1 MPKIYGFGNALIDI
15 EISVSEDELASLP
28 INKGSMEHI
37 SSNQKMDWLQR
48 FQTRVQSREPG
59 GSIANSLHAAASQ
72 GSRCTFSCS
81 MGEDLEKD
89 LFLQGFNKKLIQTSF
104 QYSINPTG
112 ICFIFVTP
120 DGERTMASNLSANE
134 DLNPKCLNKEILS
147 QSDWLLFDAFS
158 VCTSNGLKTAKEALL
173 VAKQNKVKIAFGLAD
188 INIIK
193 SNLKEIE
200 WVLNQSIDLL
210 FSNEN
215 EINLMQQSI
224 KTKVDILCS
233 SGANGCRFNQV
244 KVDAKDVSVINTN
257 GAGDALVGIFL
268 SHYNLI
274 SQQEALKKSLIMPLQ
289 FVKLVDL
296 EYKKRH

>member
-37 SSNQKMDWLQR
+37 SSRQKLDWLHR
-48 FQTRVQSREPG
+48 FQTRIQSRQPG

-72 GSRCTFSCS
+72 GSSCTFSCS

-89 LFLQGFNKKLIQTSF
+89 LFLQGFNKKLIQTNF

-112 ICFIFVTP
+112 ICFIFVSP

-134 DLNPKCLNKEILS
+134 DLNPKCLNKKILS
-147 QSDWLLFDAFS
+147 KSDWLVFDAFS
-158 VCTSNGLKTAKEALL
+158 VCTSSGLKTAKEAFLI
-173 VAKQNKVKIAFGLAD
+173 AKQNNVKIAFGLAD
-188 INIIK
+188 INLIK

-215 EINLMQQSI
+215 EINLLKQSI
-224 KTKVDILCS
+224 KTDVDILCS
-233 SGANGCRFNQV
+233 SGAKGCRFNQI
-244 KVDAKDVSVINTN
+244 KVDAKEISVVNTN

-268 SHYNLI
+268 SYYNSI
-274 SQQEALKKSLIMPLQ
+274 PQQEALKKA
-289 FVKLVDL
+289 VDYAT
-296 EYKKRH
+296 EVCQIGGPRI

>member
-37 SSNQKMDWLQR
+37 SSSQKMDWLQR

-173 VAKQNKVKIAFGLAD
+173 IAKKNKVKIAFGLAD
-188 INIIK
+188 INLIE

-210 FSNEN
+210 FSNEY
-215 EINLMQQSI
+215 EMNLMQQNI

-233 SGANGCRFNQV
+233 SGANGCSFNQV
-244 KVDAKDVSVINTN
+244 KVDAKEISVINTN

-268 SHYNLI
+268 SHFNSI
-274 SQQEALKKSLIMPLQ
+274 PQQEALKKA
-289 FVKLVDL
+289 VD
-296 EYKKRH
+296 YATAVCQIGGPRI

>member
-48 FQTRVQSREPG
+48 FQSRVQSREPG

-72 GSRCTFSCS
+72 GSSCTFSCS

-89 LFLQGFNKKLIQTSF
+89 LFLEGFNKKLIQTSF

-112 ICFIFVTP
+112 ICFIFVSP

-134 DLNPKCLNKEILS
+134 DLNPKCLNKKILS
-147 QSDWLLFDAFS
+147 KSDWLVFDAFS
-158 VCTSNGLKTAKEALL
+158 VCTSSGLKTAKEAFLI
-173 VAKQNKVKIAFGLAD
+173 AKQHNVKIAFGLAD
-188 INIIK
+188 INLIK

-224 KTKVDILCS
+224 KTDVDILCS
-233 SGANGCRFNQV
+233 SGAKGCRFNQV
-244 KVDAKDVSVINTN
+244 EVDAKEISVVNTN
-257 GAGDALVGIFL
+257 GAGDALVGVFL
-268 SHYNLI
+268 SYYNSI
-274 SQQEALKKSLIMPLQ
+274 PQQEALKKA
-289 FVKLVDL
+289 VDYAT
-296 EYKKRH
+296 EVCQIGGPRI

>member
-37 SSNQKMDWLQR
+37 SSSQKMDWLQR

-188 INIIK
+188 INLIK

-224 KTKVDILCS
+224 KPKVDILCS

-244 KVDAKDVSVINTN
+244 KVDAKDISVINTN

-268 SHYNLI
+268 SHYNSLP
-274 SQQEALKKSLIMPLQ
+274 QQEALKRA
-289 FVKLVDL
+289 VD
-296 EYKKRH
+296 YATAVCQIGGPRI

>member
-15 EISVSEDELASLP
+15 EISVSEKELASLP

-37 SSNQKMDWLQR
+37 SSSQKMDWLQR
-48 FQTRVQSREPG
+48 FQSRVQSREPG

-89 LFLQGFNKKLIQTSF
+89 LFLQGFNKKLIQTTF
-104 QYSINPTG
+104 QYSIHPTG
-112 ICFIFVTP
+112 KCFIFVTP

-134 DLNPKCLNKEILS
+134 DLNPKCLNKEILV

-158 VCTSNGLKTAKEALL
+158 VCTSSGLKTAKEAILI
-173 VAKQNKVKIAFGLAD
+173 AKQNNVKIAFGLAD
-188 INIIK
+188 INLIK

-224 KTKVDILCS
+224 KTDVDILCS
-233 SGANGCRFNQV
+233 SGAKGCRFNQV
-244 KVDAKDVSVINTN
+244 EVDAKEISVVNTN
-257 GAGDALVGIFL
+257 GAGDALVGVFL
-268 SHYNLI
+268 SYHNSI
-274 SQQEALKKSLIMPLQ
+274 PQQEALKKA
-289 FVKLVDL
+289 VDYAT
-296 EYKKRH
+296 EVCQIGGPRI

>member
-37 SSNQKMDWLQR
+37 SSSQKMDWLQR

-104 QYSINPTG
+104 NHSINPTG

-134 DLNPKCLNKEILS
+134 DLNPKCLNKELLS
-147 QSDWLLFDAFS
+147 KSDWLLFDAFS

-173 VAKQNKVKIAFGLAD
+173 IAKKNKVKIAFGLAD
-188 INIIK
+188 INLIK

-215 EINLMQQSI
+215 EINLLQQSI

-233 SGANGCRFNQV
+233 SGANGCSFNQV
-244 KVDAKDVSVINTN
+244 KVDAKEISVINTN

-268 SHYNLI
+268 SHYNSI
-274 SQQEALKKSLIMPLQ
+274 PQQEALKKA
-289 FVKLVDL
+289 VDYATAVCQIGGPRL
-296 EYKKRH
+296 

>member
-37 SSNQKMDWLQR
+37 SSSQKMDWLQR

-59 GSIANSLHAAASQ
+59 GSISNSLHAAASQ

-120 DGERTMASNLSANE
+120 DGERTMASNLSAND

-158 VCTSNGLKTAKEALL
+158 VCTSNGLETAKEALL
-173 VAKQNKVKIAFGLAD
+173 IAKKNKVKIAFGLAD
-188 INIIK
+188 INLIK

-210 FSNEN
+210 FSNEY
-215 EINLMQQSI
+215 EMNLMQQNI

-233 SGANGCRFNQV
+233 SGANGCSFNQV
-244 KVDAKDVSVINTN
+244 KVDAKEISVINTN

-268 SHYNLI
+268 SHFNSI
-274 SQQEALKKSLIMPLQ
+274 PQQEALKKA
-289 FVKLVDL
+289 VDYATAVCQIGGPRL
-296 EYKKRH
+296 

>member
-37 SSNQKMDWLQR
+37 SSSQKMDWLHR

-158 VCTSNGLKTAKEALL
+158 VCTSNGLETAKEALL
-173 VAKQNKVKIAFGLAD
+173 IAKKNKVKIAFGLAD
-188 INIIK
+188 VNLIK
-193 SNLKEIE
+193 SNLEEIE

-233 SGANGCRFNQV
+233 SGANGCSFNQV
-244 KVDAKDVSVINTN
+244 KVDAKEISVINTN

-268 SHYNLI
+268 SHYNSI
-274 SQQEALKKSLIMPLQ
+274 PQQEALKKA
-289 FVKLVDL
+289 VDYATAVCQIGGPRL
-296 EYKKRH
+296 

>member
-37 SSNQKMDWLQR
+37 SSRQKLDWLHR
-48 FQTRVQSREPG
+48 FQTRIQSRQPG

-72 GSRCTFSCS
+72 GSSCTFSCS

-112 ICFIFVTP
+112 ICFIFVSP

-134 DLNPKCLNKEILS
+134 DLNPKCLNKKILS
-147 QSDWLLFDAFS
+147 KSDWLVFDAFS
-158 VCTSNGLKTAKEALL
+158 VCTSSGLKTAKEAFLI
-173 VAKQNKVKIAFGLAD
+173 AKQNNVKIAFGLAD
-188 INIIK
+188 INLIK

-215 EINLMQQSI
+215 EINLLKQSI
-224 KTKVDILCS
+224 KTDVDILCS
-233 SGANGCRFNQV
+233 SGAKGCRFNQI
-244 KVDAKDVSVINTN
+244 KVDAKEISVVNTN

-268 SHYNLI
+268 SYYNSI
-274 SQQEALKKSLIMPLQ
+274 PQQEALKKA
-289 FVKLVDL
+289 VDYAT
-296 EYKKRH
+296 EVCQIGGPRI

>member
-37 SSNQKMDWLQR
+37 SSRQKLDWLHR
-48 FQTRVQSREPG
+48 FQTRIQSRQPG

-72 GSRCTFSCS
+72 GSSCTFSCS
-81 MGEDLEKD
+81 MGDDLEKD
-89 LFLQGFNKKLIQTSF
+89 LFLQGFNKKLIQTNF

-112 ICFIFVTP
+112 ICFIFVSP

-134 DLNPKCLNKEILS
+134 DLNPKCLNKKILS
-147 QSDWLLFDAFS
+147 KSDWLVFDAFS
-158 VCTSNGLKTAKEALL
+158 VCTSSGLKTAKEAFLI
-173 VAKQNKVKIAFGLAD
+173 AKQNNVKIAFGLAD
-188 INIIK
+188 INLIK

-215 EINLMQQSI
+215 EINLLQQSI
-224 KTKVDILCS
+224 KTDVDILCS
-233 SGANGCRFNQV
+233 SGAKGCRFNQV
-244 KVDAKDVSVINTN
+244 KVDAKEISVVNTN
-257 GAGDALVGIFL
+257 GAGDALVGVFL
-268 SHYNLI
+268 SYYNTI
-274 SQQEALKKSLIMPLQ
+274 PQQEALKKA
-289 FVKLVDL
+289 VDYAT
-296 EYKKRH
+296 EVCQIGGPRI

>member
-72 GSRCTFSCS
+72 GSSCTFSCS

-104 QYSINPTG
+104 QYSTNPTG

-147 QSDWLLFDAFS
+147 QSDWLIFDAFS

-244 KVDAKDVSVINTN
+244 KVDAKDISVINTN

-268 SHYNLI
+268 SHYNSLP
-274 SQQEALKKSLIMPLQ
+274 QQEALKRA
-289 FVKLVDL
+289 VD
-296 EYKKRH
+296 YATAVCQIGGPRI

>member
-37 SSNQKMDWLQR
+37 SSNQKMDWLKR
-48 FQTRVQSREPG
+48 FRSRIQSTEPG

-72 GSRCTFSCS
+72 GSTCTFSCS

-89 LFLQGFNKKLIQTSF
+89 LFLKGFNKKLIQTSF

-188 INIIK
+188 INLIK

-224 KTKVDILCS
+224 KTKVNILCS

-244 KVDAKDVSVINTN
+244 KVDAKEISVINTN

-274 SQQEALKKSLIMPLQ
+274 SQQEALKKA
-289 FVKLVDL
+289 VD
-296 EYKKRH
+296 YATAVCQIGGPRI

>member
-72 GSRCTFSCS
+72 GSTCTFSCS

-188 INIIK
+188 INLIK

-244 KVDAKDVSVINTN
+244 KVDAKEISVINTN

-274 SQQEALKKSLIMPLQ
+274 SQQEALKKA
-289 FVKLVDL
+289 VD
-296 EYKKRH
+296 YATAVCQIGGPRI

>member
-37 SSNQKMDWLQR
+37 SSRQKLDWLHR
-48 FQTRVQSREPG
+48 FQTRIQSRQPG

-72 GSRCTFSCS
+72 GSSCTFSCS

-89 LFLQGFNKKLIQTSF
+89 LFLQGFNKKLIQTNF

-112 ICFIFVTP
+112 ICFIFVSP

-134 DLNPKCLNKEILS
+134 DLNPKCLNKKILS
-147 QSDWLLFDAFS
+147 KSDWLVFDAFS
-158 VCTSNGLKTAKEALL
+158 VCTSSGLKTAKEAFLI
-173 VAKQNKVKIAFGLAD
+173 AKQNNVKIAFGLAD
-188 INIIK
+188 INLIK

-215 EINLMQQSI
+215 EINLLQQSI
-224 KTKVDILCS
+224 KTDVDILCS
-233 SGANGCRFNQV
+233 SGAKGCRFNQV
-244 KVDAKDVSVINTN
+244 KVDAKEISVVNTN
-257 GAGDALVGIFL
+257 GAGDALVGVFL
-268 SHYNLI
+268 SYYNLI
-274 SQQEALKKSLIMPLQ
+274 PQQEALKKA
-289 FVKLVDL
+289 VDYAT
-296 EYKKRH
+296 EVCQIGGPRI

>member
-37 SSNQKMDWLQR
+37 SSSQKMDWLQR
-48 FQTRVQSREPG
+48 FQTRVKSREPG

-158 VCTSNGLKTAKEALL
+158 VCTSNGLETAKEALL
-173 VAKQNKVKIAFGLAD
+173 IAKKNKVKIAFGLAD
-188 INIIK
+188 INLIK

-233 SGANGCRFNQV
+233 SGANGCSFNQV
-244 KVDAKDVSVINTN
+244 KVDAKEISVINTN

-268 SHYNLI
+268 SHFNSI
-274 SQQEALKKSLIMPLQ
+274 PQQEALKKA
-289 FVKLVDL
+289 VDYATAVCQIGGPRL
-296 EYKKRH
+296 

>member
-37 SSNQKMDWLQR
+37 SSRQKLDWLHR
-48 FQTRVQSREPG
+48 FQTRIQSRQPG

-72 GSRCTFSCS
+72 GSSCTFSCS

-89 LFLQGFNKKLIQTSF
+89 LFLQGFNKKLIQTNF

-112 ICFIFVTP
+112 ICFIFVSP

-134 DLNPKCLNKEILS
+134 DLNPKCLNKKILS
-147 QSDWLLFDAFS
+147 KSDWLVFDAFS
-158 VCTSNGLKTAKEALL
+158 VCTSSGLKTAKEAFLI
-173 VAKQNKVKIAFGLAD
+173 AKQNNVKIAFGLAD
-188 INIIK
+188 INLIK

-215 EINLMQQSI
+215 EINLLQQSI
-224 KTKVDILCS
+224 KTDVDILCS
-233 SGANGCRFNQV
+233 SGAKGCRFNQV
-244 KVDAKDVSVINTN
+244 KVDAKEISVVNTN
-257 GAGDALVGIFL
+257 GAGDALVGVFL
-268 SHYNLI
+268 SYYNSI
-274 SQQEALKKSLIMPLQ
+274 PQQEALKKA
-289 FVKLVDL
+289 VDYAT
-296 EYKKRH
+296 EVCQIGGPRI

>member
-15 EISVSEDELASLP
+15 EISVSEKELASLP

-37 SSNQKMDWLQR
+37 SSSQKIDWLQR
-48 FQTRVQSREPG
+48 FQSRVQSKQPG

-104 QYSINPTG
+104 QHSINPTG

-134 DLNPKCLNKEILS
+134 DLNPKCLNKEALVR
-147 QSDWLLFDAFS
+147 SDWLLFDAFS
-158 VCTSNGLKTAKEALL
+158 VCTSSGLKTAKEAFLI
-173 VAKQNKVKIAFGLAD
+173 AKQNNVKIAFGLAD
-188 INIIK
+188 INLIK

-224 KTKVDILCS
+224 TTDVDILCS
-233 SGANGCRFNQV
+233 SGAKGCRFNQV
-244 KVDAKDVSVINTN
+244 KVDAKEISVVNTN
-257 GAGDALVGIFL
+257 GAGDALVGVFL
-268 SHYNLI
+268 SYYDLI
-274 SQQEALKKSLIMPLQ
+274 SQQEALKKA
-289 FVKLVDL
+289 VDYAT
-296 EYKKRH
+296 EVCQIGGPRI

>member
-48 FQTRVQSREPG
+48 FQSRVQSREPG

-72 GSRCTFSCS
+72 GSSCTFSCS

-89 LFLQGFNKKLIQTSF
+89 LFLEGFNKKLIQTSF

-188 INIIK
+188 INLIK

-224 KTKVDILCS
+224 KPKVDILCS

-244 KVDAKDVSVINTN
+244 KVDAKDISVINTN

-268 SHYNLI
+268 SHYNSLP
-274 SQQEALKKSLIMPLQ
+274 QQEALKRA
-289 FVKLVDL
+289 VDYAT
-296 EYKKRH
+296 EVCQIGGPRI

>member
-37 SSNQKMDWLQR
+37 SSRQKLDWLHR
-48 FQTRVQSREPG
+48 FQTRIQSRQPG

-72 GSRCTFSCS
+72 GSSCTFSCS

-89 LFLQGFNKKLIQTSF
+89 LFLQGFNKKLIQTNF

-112 ICFIFVTP
+112 ICFIFVSP

-134 DLNPKCLNKEILS
+134 DLNPKCLNKKILS
-147 QSDWLLFDAFS
+147 KSDWLVFDAFS
-158 VCTSNGLKTAKEALL
+158 VCTSSGLKTAKEAFLI
-173 VAKQNKVKIAFGLAD
+173 AKQNNVKIAFGLAD
-188 INIIK
+188 INLIK

-224 KTKVDILCS
+224 KTDVDILCS
-233 SGANGCRFNQV
+233 SGAKGCRFNQV
-244 KVDAKDVSVINTN
+244 KVDAKEISVVNTN

-268 SHYNLI
+268 SYFNSI
-274 SQQEALKKSLIMPLQ
+274 PQQEALKKA
-289 FVKLVDL
+289 VDYAT
-296 EYKKRH
+296 EVCQIGGPRI

>member
-37 SSNQKMDWLQR
+37 SSSQKMDWLQR
-48 FQTRVQSREPG
+48 FQTRVKSREPG

-89 LFLQGFNKKLIQTSF
+89 LFLQRFNKKFIQTSF

-158 VCTSNGLKTAKEALL
+158 VCTSNGLETAKEALL
-173 VAKQNKVKIAFGLAD
+173 IAKKNKVKIAFGLAD
-188 INIIK
+188 INLIK

-210 FSNEN
+210 FSNEY
-215 EINLMQQSI
+215 EMNLMQQNI

-233 SGANGCRFNQV
+233 SGANGCSFNQV
-244 KVDAKDVSVINTN
+244 KVDAKEISVINTN

-268 SHYNLI
+268 SHYNSI
-274 SQQEALKKSLIMPLQ
+274 PQQEALKKA
-289 FVKLVDL
+289 VDYATAVCQIGGPRL
-296 EYKKRH
+296 

>member
-15 EISVSEDELASLP
+15 EISVSEKELASLP

-37 SSNQKMDWLQR
+37 SSSQKMDWLQR
-48 FQTRVQSREPG
+48 FQSRVQSKQPG

-104 QYSINPTG
+104 QHSINPTG

-134 DLNPKCLNKEILS
+134 DLNPKCLNKEALVR
-147 QSDWLLFDAFS
+147 SDWLLFDAFS
-158 VCTSNGLKTAKEALL
+158 VCTSSGLKTAKEAFLI
-173 VAKQNKVKIAFGLAD
+173 AKQNNVKIAFGLAD
-188 INIIK
+188 INLIK

-224 KTKVDILCS
+224 TTDVDILCS
-233 SGANGCRFNQV
+233 SGAKGCRFNQV
-244 KVDAKDVSVINTN
+244 KVDAKEISVVNTN
-257 GAGDALVGIFL
+257 GAGDALVGVFL
-268 SHYNLI
+268 SYYDLI
-274 SQQEALKKSLIMPLQ
+274 SQQEALKKA
-289 FVKLVDL
+289 VDYAT
-296 EYKKRH
+296 EVCQIGGPRI

>member
-37 SSNQKMDWLQR
+37 SSSQKMDWLRR

-134 DLNPKCLNKEILS
+134 DLNPKCLNKELLS
-147 QSDWLLFDAFS
+147 KSDWLLFDAFS

-173 VAKQNKVKIAFGLAD
+173 IAKKNKVKIAFGLAD
-188 INIIK
+188 INLIK

-233 SGANGCRFNQV
+233 SGANGCSFNQV
-244 KVDAKDVSVINTN
+244 KVDAKEISVINTN

-268 SHYNLI
+268 SHYNSI
-274 SQQEALKKSLIMPLQ
+274 PQQEALKKA
-289 FVKLVDL
+289 VD
-296 EYKKRH
+296 YATAVCQIGGPRI

>member
-37 SSNQKMDWLQR
+37 SSSQKMDWLRR

-89 LFLQGFNKKLIQTSF
+89 LFLQGFNKKFIQTSF

-134 DLNPKCLNKEILS
+134 DLIPKCLNKELLS
-147 QSDWLLFDAFS
+147 KSDWLLFDAFS

-173 VAKQNKVKIAFGLAD
+173 IAKKNKVKIAFGLAD
-188 INIIK
+188 INLIK

-210 FSNEN
+210 FSNES

-233 SGANGCRFNQV
+233 SGANGCSFNQV
-244 KVDAKDVSVINTN
+244 KVDAKEISVINTN

-268 SHYNLI
+268 SHYNSI
-274 SQQEALKKSLIMPLQ
+274 PQQEALKKA
-289 FVKLVDL
+289 VD
-296 EYKKRH
+296 YATAVCQIGGPRI

>member
-37 SSNQKMDWLQR
+37 SSSQKMDWLQR

-173 VAKQNKVKIAFGLAD
+173 IAKKNKVKIAFGLAD
-188 INIIK
+188 INLIK

-233 SGANGCRFNQV
+233 SGANGCSFNQV
-244 KVDAKDVSVINTN
+244 KVDAKEISVINTN

-268 SHYNLI
+268 SHFNSI
-274 SQQEALKKSLIMPLQ
+274 PQQEALKKA
-289 FVKLVDL
+289 VD
-296 EYKKRH
+296 YATAVCQIGGPRI